1 MRWPIPPTTASA
13 LARHCRALIRS
24 CARRSDIAAGRK
36 LHAAA
41 VTSGLLVLPHLFVG
55 NLVMQMYA
63 ACGDVLSARKVFD
76 QIPPTYKDAADWTT
90 LMDCHSGGGSEL
102 EALRLFVLMRNDA
115 VPIDDVV
122 MVSLFG
128 TCAKVGNSVL
138 GIQGHGCVVKMGLG
152 FSVKARNAA
161 MDMYAKCGL
170 VDSAR
175 KVFDEMSER
184 NVVSWTVLLW
194 GVMKWEGLEKGKKL
208 FDEMPE
214 RNEIAWT
221 VMIARHVENGLTR
234 EAFKLLTEM
243 VFDYGLSLDSSSSLR
258 SILSSCTQSGD
269 VVIGKWLHSYALK
282 STTDVSKDVKF
293 GTALLDMYAK
303 CGRISSA
310 IRVFESME
318 TKNVI
323 TWNAMLAGLAMHGK
337 GALVLDMFDQ
347 MLEENIKPNDVTFTA
362 LLSACSHSGLVDE
375 GRRLFHALE
384 NTYSIRPSMENYAS
398 MVDLLGRS
406 GNLQEAE
413 AVIRSMPMKPNEVV
427 LGSLLA
433 ACCSRKAHE
442 MGARLVM
449 DLNRMFPHNTDHHVL
464 VSNMYAFSG
473 KKAKADSFRK
483 DLRERGIKKHPGTS
497 TMYINGQIH
506 QFTAGERSHPQIN
519 EVYSKLDEMIGR
531 LKACGYVP
539 ETSSQILGGNN
550 DGDEEE
556 EKERALLSHS
566 EKLAVCFG
574 LISTKPGTPLCIFK
588 NLRICRDCHSAMK
601 MASKIY
607 DREITIRDRNRF
619 HLFKNGGCSCSDY
632 W

>member
-24 CARRSDIAAGRK
+24 CAQRSDIDAGQK

-55 NLVMQMYA
+55 NLVTQMYA
-63 ACGDVLSARKVFD
+63 ACGDVISARKVFAE
-76 QIPPTYKDAADWTT
+76 IPPTYKDAADWTT
-90 LMDCHSGGGSEL
+90 LMDCHSSGGAEL
-102 EALRLFVLMRNDA
+102 EALRLFVLMRNDG
-115 VPIDDVV
+115 VPVDHIV

-128 TCAKVGNSVL
+128 TCAKVGNSAF
-138 GIQGHGCVVKMGLG
+138 GIQGHGCMIKMGLG
-152 FSVKARNAA
+152 FFLKARNAA
-161 MDMYAKCGL
+161 MDMYVKCGL
-170 VDSAR
+170 MDCA
-175 KVFDEMSER
+175 KMVFDEMPNR
-184 NVVSWTVLLW
+184 TVVSWTVLLW

-208 FDEMPE
+208 FDEMPK

-234 EAFKLLTEM
+234 EAFKLLAEM

-258 SILSSCTQSGD
+258 AILSSCTQSGD
-269 VVIGKWLHSYALK
+269 VVIGQWLHSYALK
-282 STTDVSKDVKF
+282 STMDASRDVKF

-303 CGRISSA
+303 CGRINTA

-318 TKNVI
+318 KKNVI
-323 TWNAMLAGLAMHGK
+323 TWNAMLSGLAMHGK
-337 GALVLDMFDQ
+337 GALVSDMFDQ
-347 MLEENIKPNDVTFTA
+347 MLEENIEPNDVTFTA

-375 GRRLFHALE
+375 GRRLFHTLE
-384 NTYSIRPSMENYAS
+384 NTCSIRPSMENYAS

-406 GNLQEAE
+406 GYLQEAE

-433 ACCSRKAHE
+433 ACSSHEAHE
-442 MGARLVM
+442 MGECLVK
-449 DLNRMFPHNTDHHVL
+449 DLNRMFPHNTDHHIL
-464 VSNMYAFSG
+464 VSNMYANSG
-473 KKAKADSFRK
+473 KKAKADSFRRN
-483 DLRERGIKKHPGTS
+483 LRERGIKKQPGTS

-506 QFTAGERSHPQIN
+506 QFTAGERSHPQIK

-531 LKACGYVP
+531 LKVSGYVP
-539 ETSSQILGGNN
+539 DISSQIIGGND
-550 DGDEEE
+550 DGNEE
-556 EKERALLSHS
+556 EKERAVLSHG

-601 MASKIY
+601 MVSKIY

-619 HLFKNGGCSCSDY
+619 HLFKNGACSCSDY